1 MALQYKMK
9 RKKESVSL
17 VPPWRSS
24 PVAVGQQTLGHTED
38 VLGKSSSTTAK
49 TENNSGN
56 GQTEKTTKKKQN
68 KPYFPTCLQTM
79 RLSSEYKT
87 FYKSLD
93 LSLDESLVFH
103 NCCSCTHA
111 WMKVMYLKKNKA
123 RKTPTFRQTKTKSVC
138 AAAKAGS
145 QSGAELR

>member
-1 MALQYKMK
+1 M
-9 RKKESVSL
+9 
-17 VPPWRSS
+17 PPWRSS

-38 VLGKSSSTTAK
+38 MLGKSSSTTAK

-56 GQTEKTTKKKQN
+56 GQTEKTTKKTN
-68 KPYFPTCLQTM
+68 PYFPTCLQTM